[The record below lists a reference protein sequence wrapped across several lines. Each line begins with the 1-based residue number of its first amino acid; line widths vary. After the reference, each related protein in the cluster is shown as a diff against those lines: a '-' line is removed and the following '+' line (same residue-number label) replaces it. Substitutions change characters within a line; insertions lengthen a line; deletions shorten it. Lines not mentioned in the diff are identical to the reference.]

1 MPAGGSPQPMSV
13 DPDGSTPD
21 QVREAVLQRPHS
33 ALSAGSARSA
43 PSNPLSRKN
52 YASRTRMMEEITAV
66 MKPYSVT
73 PLKDLTEFVA
83 LKVTI
88 SDIQPL
94 YQAFKSYTATLVETA
109 RTRDI
114 ILAPPQAA
122 PPPPTTELAQVLS
135 AVQTLSQKVTKLETA
150 ASKTPPPPKP
160 AAKPPL
166 APTFLSAACAAAD
179 KPQPPPPP
187 PKPAAKCRQPTKVVG
202 LPEEGLRKWVIT
214 PAVQMKDSSTRP
226 SPLAI
231 IAKLN
236 GKPSSNSVLTA
247 YWTPAGKL
255 HIVANAAVD
264 YAAPGSLDLYDRLLW
279 TIPGFEHGILH
290 IAPWVKITKIK
301 IPDVP
306 VWNHTT
312 GAPYSIQDITA
323 ALDLSTAFSD
333 IRVTNKAAW
342 AKAPATFC
350 PTTLSAVSFSI
361 EDPDGAV
368 SNRLWHT
375 ALYLLGK
382 KCCFEKWKPKPTSAK
397 P

>member
-13 DPDGSTPD
+13 DPDRSTPT
-21 QVREAVLQRPHS
+21 QAREAVLQRPQS
-33 ALSAGSARSA
+33 ALSTRSAGSTPTQNEHQLLFAQKNWKSLYY
-43 PSNPLSRKN
+43 SNAYQWLKTVT
-52 YASRTRMMEEITAV
+52 AS
-66 MKPYSVT
+66 
-73 PLKDLTEFVA
+73 
-83 LKVTI
+83 
-88 SDIQPL
+88 
-94 YQAFKSYTATLVETA
+94 LVEIA

-122 PPPPTTELAQVLS
+122 PPPPTPELAQVLS
-135 AVQTLSQKVTKLETA
+135 AVQALSEKVSKLETA
-150 ASKTPPPPKP
+150 ASKPPPPPKP
-160 AAKPPL
+160 ATKPPP
-166 APTFLSAACAAAD
+166 APTFLSAARAAAD
-179 KPQPPPPP
+179 KPQPPPPT
-187 PKPAAKCRQPTKVVG
+187 PKPAAKRRQPTKVVG

-214 PAVQMKDSSTRP
+214 PSVRMKDSSARP

-231 IAKLN
+231 VAKLN

-264 YAAPGSLDLYDRLLW
+264 YAAPGSLDLYDRLLQ

-301 IPDVP
+301 IPNVP

-312 GAPYSIQDITA
+312 GAPYSIQDVTA
-323 ALDLSTAFSD
+323 ALDHSTAFSD
-333 IRVTNKAAW
+333 VRVTNRAAW
-342 AKAPATFC
+342 AKAPDTFC
-350 PTTLSAVSFSI
+350 PTTLSSVSFSI

-368 SNRLWHT
+368 SNRLRHT

-382 KCCFEKWKPKPTSAK
+382 KCRFEKWKPKPTSAK